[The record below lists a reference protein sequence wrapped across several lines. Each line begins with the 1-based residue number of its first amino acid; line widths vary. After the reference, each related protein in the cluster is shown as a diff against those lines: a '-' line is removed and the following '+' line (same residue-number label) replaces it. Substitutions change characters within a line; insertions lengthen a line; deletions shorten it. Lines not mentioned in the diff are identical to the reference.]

1 MDSFCG
7 SVLTLLVLVVV
18 AILLVAHSAILVVR
32 LLSRLHTAWRLA

>member
-18 AILLVAHSAILVVR
+18 AILLIAHSAIMVVR
-32 LLSRLHTAWRLA
+32 LLARLHAAWRLA